1 MYIHRGFPGDS
12 DGKISACDAGDPG
25 LISGLG
31 RLSGEGKG
39 NPLQY
44 PSLENPMDKGAW
56 QAIVHGSE
64 ESDTTE
70 RLTLSHIYT
79 YGIYIYTY

>member
-1 MYIHRGFPGDS
+1 MYMYIHRGFPGDS

-56 QAIVHGSE
+56 QAIVHGVRRVRH
-64 ESDTTE
+64 D
-70 RLTLSHIYT
+70 
-79 YGIYIYTY
+79 